1 MQISEIISEWENDCK
16 IDKTSLDDETLKIP
30 ILHSKYLKELS
41 LERIRLLNAKTKQKE
56 LHGTLFRYYKG
67 ELNIPAE
74 LKALN
79 KEPWQHRT
87 MKADLNTYIEQ
98 DKSWIDLCLKIN
110 LSEEKVKM
118 LEAIMKSLE
127 NRSFQI
133 SNAINW
139 QKLLG
144 GK

>member
-67 ELNIPAE
+67 ERNIPAE